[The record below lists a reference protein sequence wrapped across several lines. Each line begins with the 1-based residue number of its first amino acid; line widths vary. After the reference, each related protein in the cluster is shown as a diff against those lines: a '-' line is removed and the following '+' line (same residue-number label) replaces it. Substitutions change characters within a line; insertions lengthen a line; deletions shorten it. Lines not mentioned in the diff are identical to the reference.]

1 VRRFSHGD
9 GLFVIGNAAG
19 EAHPAIAEGIGMA
32 MQSAAMLCDA
42 LLKGAPRA
50 YEKSWRAAFRV
61 RVAASQLFAHAAMR
75 SGAMAMA
82 APLMRAAPELLGFCA
97 RLSGKA

>member
-1 VRRFSHGD
+1 
-9 GLFVIGNAAG
+9 
-19 EAHPAIAEGIGMA
+19 
-32 MQSAAMLCDA
+32 
-42 LLKGAPRA
+42 
-50 YEKSWRAAFRV
+50 
-61 RVAASQLFAHAAMR
+61 MR